1 MNSGIIQR
9 SWAYKQIHHWTQS
22 CVLTSGAPGDEFMLR
37 SPVTTDLFLKAH
49 GIKILDLLND
59 PKWSNCLHF
68 EYFNREKHLDIFA
81 SDAKLDYTTIE
92 SLYQGL
98 CNIVVNDWQHYHLG
112 NTLTWTPLRDL
123 EIFKILLRVPP
134 NELLNQI
141 MSSAISIQLIEQN
154 KPGLSKLI
162 SDQKNNHTPMK
173 NLVEF
178 YGM

>member
-1 MNSGIIQR
+1 MD
-9 SWAYKQIHHWTQS
+9 
-22 CVLTSGAPGDEFMLR
+22 C
-37 SPVTTDLFLKAH
+37 
-49 GIKILDLLND
+49 
-59 PKWSNCLHF
+59 
-68 EYFNREKHLDIFA
+68 
-81 SDAKLDYTTIE
+81 TTIE